1 MERLFI
7 KNKSVLYTWS
17 IFFVFLVIIPILVGS
32 FIYFNMTH
40 ILDAKIAELN
50 NQVLLSE
57 RNNSDNII
65 REAQRLSMEMGY
77 NQKIQD
83 VGREKNFDVARFLSS
98 DIVVELQRAKLTNY
112 AIEDIYVLFPDKDI
126 AANTSTTM
134 IRIQDF
140 LDIYYPYP
148 NSLTKEML
156 SKRYQREMRVVDS
169 PAGNGD
175 KLLAIFQSVSVD
187 ANQTEAVAIV
197 FFDLNRPGN
206 SGRTGQI
213 YLQSPDRQFTYNID
227 TKQTANLPD
236 YLKNQIIEKDGEKQF
251 VSSLASDVCDWM
263 GILIVPVKEYRRS
276 LTSIR
281 SVAVA
286 CMVAYCLVAFICVY
300 FFVKR
305 QYSSISRI
313 ARKVSSFD
321 PRISLVGNEYDYIYQ
336 VLDKSLH
343 RMHDTDSVI
352 HRRKIIFRQNLF
364 QQLLSGRQSYSL
376 ELDDLFSDLDIQ
388 LLYANFAVVAFSIEN
403 PDGLFGDDVEKVENE
418 EDLIEFIFSNIFE
431 ELLMQANMIGH
442 VVQMKDILCC
452 IVNFEKL
459 QNPAGNLRAINQK
472 ASAFILQHFNL
483 TYQASLGKSVE
494 NIRDICYSYTQAVDA
509 MQYGITVGEKE
520 LIVYEEIENRNTSG
534 YYYPLENELELI
546 GALKRG
552 QLQHAVDIINRLI
565 DENISERQLKGQ
577 MLRYFIAE
585 LAGTI
590 IKLSAELEIPL
601 EENVSDMELLF
612 DSHYS
617 PEIKEVFRSLVERFS
632 EQYYES
638 RKTGEFAQKDEIRRY
653 VEENY
658 TNTELSVA
666 VIAEQFHLHPTYLSK
681 MFKESTGEGMLDYLY
696 GLRIS
701 RAKELLKENR
711 NMKIE
716 EVSQRVGFAHTR
728 AFTRAFVKF
737 EGITPSRYRQNV

>member
-213 YLQSPDRQFTYNID
+213 YLQSPDRQLTYNID

-388 LLYANFAVVAFSIEN
+388 LLYANFAVVAFYIEN

>member
-388 LLYANFAVVAFSIEN
+388 LPYANFAVVAFYIEN

-552 QLQHAVDIINRLI
+552 QIQHAVDIINRLI

-617 PEIKEVFRSLVERFS
+617 PEIKEAFRSLVERFS

-638 RKTGEFAQKDEIRRY
+638 RKTSEFAQKDEIRRY

-658 TNTELSVA
+658 TNPELSVA